1 MDNTEREQL
10 FFQRVVLH
18 ILEKHDAGCF
28 EIADGCKKQ
37 DVERFIKVL
46 RTWQEGRD
54 KNECKAKQKS
64 WW

>member
-37 DVERFIKVL
+37 DVERFIKAL
-46 RTWQEGRD
+46 RKMAGR
-54 KNECKAKQKS
+54 KG
-64 WW
+64 